1 MHISAQLQHRP
12 DPLLSSQAAPGLCP
26 GVRETARRLRFFL
39 APGLALSSQSGCVPE
54 AALPGACENRQPPSA
69 SSVAGSLPST
79 SHLILVK
86 SQTEK
91 QIHGTVS
98 GGASGG
104 KTHIKFI
111 TSCLC
116 ASSSL
121 PSLRAPVLS
130 RLHAF
135 LCSPFHLR
143 LKAAGDIARSDIRNG
158 FVHVPLR
165 KFNTLQ

>member
-1 MHISAQLQHRP
+1 M
-12 DPLLSSQAAPGLCP
+12 CP

-39 APGLALSSQSGCVPE
+39 APGLALSSQSGCVRE
-54 AALPGACENRQPPSA
+54 AALPGTCENRQPPSA
-69 SSVAGSLPST
+69 SSVARSLPST

-86 SQTEK
+86 RQTEKK

-104 KTHIKFI
+104 KTHIKLI

-135 LCSPFHLR
+135 LCLPFHLC
-143 LKAAGDIARSDIRNG
+143 LKAAGDIARSDIQNG